1 MNMNELSQMHTELG
15 NRFYVHLSAINSDVT
30 PENAQALWQDIAV
43 RYNEEQRAYHTLHH
57 IQQLFGQF
65 EQIKPHLNDPDII
78 ALAMYYHDVIY
89 EPTRSD
95 NELKSAEFAVEVLG
109 HYLDADQC
117 QHIYALIMMTASH
130 EIDKIDEWSDIAKEK
145 NSYSDAAYLL
155 DMDLSILGASWSAY
169 EKYAKAVRQEY
180 LHVPIADYCAGRTEV
195 LKGLLAHPKLYLT
208 DYYYEQLEFQARD
221 NIKRE
226 VNSLL
231 HAQLN
236 E

>member
-1 MNMNELSQMHTELG
+1 MNELSQIHTELG
-15 NRFYVHLSAINSDVT
+15 NRFYLHLSAISSDIT
-30 PENAQALWQDIAV
+30 PDNAQALWQDIAV
-43 RYNEEQRAYHTLHH
+43 RYSEHQRAYHTLDH

-65 EQIKPHLNDPDII
+65 EQIKHRLNEPDII

-130 EIDKIDEWSDIAKEK
+130 EIDEFDEWSDIVKEK

-180 LHVPIADYCAGRTEV
+180 LHVSMADYCVGRTEV

-208 DYYYEQLEFQARD
+208 DCYYEQLEFQARD